1 MKTNRNSLRKRIKF
15 LSLSAIIAAL
25 YVITTYFIAPIA
37 SGPIQVRLSEAL
49 IALAVFT
56 PAAIP
61 GLSVGCLI
69 ANMLMGSM
77 PLDVVF
83 GSLAT
88 LIGALGAY
96 ALRRLPEK
104 IIFIAT
110 LPTLISNAL
119 IVPFVLIYAYG
130 LDGGYL
136 YFMLTVG
143 LGELV
148 CAVIGGT
155 LLYPV
160 IKKYRKYI
168 T

>member
-1 MKTNRNSLRKRIKF
+1 MKSKSTLF
-15 LSLSAIIAAL
+15 LVRGAIIASL
-25 YVITTYFIAPIA
+25 YVVLTCFSSLFGL
-37 SGPIQVRLSEAL
+37 SGGAVQFRLSEAL
-49 IALAVFT
+49 CILPVFFPEAIA
-56 PAAIP
+56 
-61 GLSVGCLI
+61 GLTLGCLI
-69 ANMLMGSM
+69 SNIVTGCA
-77 PLDVVF
+77 VF
-83 GSLAT
+83 DIIFGTVAT